1 MIIIIIIPPPHPII
15 IIFSITI
22 IIYIRITTMISI
34 IRIAFVI
41 LFAIRIITIIMFL
54 FFIGLVFRF
63 AKVSI
68 RSRHFTVSIRET
80 KKQQNKHGRYVS
92 FIYHLRQYMARNK
105 APGNPLYNL
114 YTLLSKIYQLLSC
127 YGLHKRFIGMTFKL
141 AWIQESRSLL
151 LH

>member
-1 MIIIIIIPPPHPII
+1 
-15 IIFSITI
+15 
-22 IIYIRITTMISI
+22 MISI
-34 IRIAFVI
+34 IRIAFVIAFVI

-80 KKQQNKHGRYVS
+80 KKQQNKHGRYVG

-127 YGLHKRFIGMTFKL
+127 YGLHERFIGMTFKL
-141 AWIQESRSLL
+141 AWIQESRTLL